1 MESVYL
7 KTLVEVVKAGSLSRA
22 AEVLCVTQPAVSRRI
37 KFLEDQYGC
46 ALLDRSGSQIRPTE
60 AGRMVYQKAGALL
73 EIEAELEAGLQQ
85 LEGKTRLSFSCTP
98 AFGSAHMP
106 AVLRDFMLTCVDTA
120 DLKFL
125 FLSPS
130 ETLRGL
136 GEGVF
141 DAGVVEGATLFDPAS
156 FSVHPLPEAETV
168 FMTSPEFALPS
179 RGTLID
185 SLLELPLYTRR
196 EGCCSRMLME
206 RGLKGIGLSLSSFR
220 KVIILD
226 DLHLL
231 IQAVLA
237 GEGISFL
244 PTDLVQEHIAAGRI
258 NLHRIPGFDHSRSRT
273 LVVNDRLG
281 SEEALGHF
289 VNVILAH
296 FGLPPSKAPAAL
308 PPKPDQA
315 PVSRTPM
322 ISPGA
327 GCLPPLCACPGLES
341 DATQDAA
348 GFPEQLPR
356 KVRGRG

>member
-22 AEVLCVTQPAVSRRI
+22 AEILCVTQPAVSRRI

-46 ALLDRSGSQIRPTE
+46 TLLDRSGSQVRATE

-73 EIEAELEAGLQQ
+73 DIEAELEAGLQQ

-106 AVLRDFMLTCVDTA
+106 GILRDFMLMCVDTA

-125 FLSPS
+125 FLSPN

-136 GEGVF
+136 GEGIF
-141 DAGVVEGATLFDPAS
+141 DAGVVEGATLFDPTS
-156 FSVHPLPEAETV
+156 FSTHPLPEAETV
-168 FMTSPEFALPS
+168 FMTSSDLAFPS
-179 RGTLID
+179 TGTLID
-185 SLLELPLYTRR
+185 SLLDIPLYTRR

-237 GEGISFL
+237 GEGLSFL
-244 PTDLVQEHIAAGRI
+244 PTDLVQEHITAGQI
-258 NLHRIPGFDHSRSRT
+258 HLHRIPGFDHSRSRT

-281 SEEALGHF
+281 SEEALGQF
-289 VNVILAH
+289 VNAILAH
-296 FGLPPSKAPAAL
+296 FGLSLGKGATRPLPKPGQAPASGTLHLSSATDCL
-308 PPKPDQA
+308 PVLCPYPGPA
-315 PVSRTPM
+315 PVKGGGTAS
-322 ISPGA
+322 
-327 GCLPPLCACPGLES
+327 LPAS
-341 DATQDAA
+341 TTKTVH
-348 GFPEQLPR
+348 PR
-356 KVRGRG
+356 G